1 MESILQTSRD
11 KCLIC
16 GRQGE
21 IDEHHC
27 LSGVSNRKKSENY
40 GLKIYLCR
48 KCHSDLH
55 DRGKVFVDNW
65 HYITENDI
73 KSMAQRKW
81 EETYGK
87 ENPRAEFIDIFGKSW
102 ILED

>member
-1 MESILQTSRD
+1 M
-11 KCLIC
+11 
-16 GRQGE
+16 
-21 IDEHHC
+21 
-27 LSGVSNRKKSENY
+27 
-40 GLKIYLCR
+40 
-48 KCHSDLH
+48 
-55 DRGKVFVDNW
+55 FVDNW

-73 KSMAQRKW
+73 KAMAQSKW